1 MEKTVTLE
9 DNFSKIEEIIA
20 KMEEPEIALEDSFAL
35 YQNGVQTL
43 KECNQML
50 DEVEKK
56 MQVLN
61 QEGELE
67 EF

>member
-1 MEKTVTLE
+1 MKKTVTLE

-20 KMEEPEIALEDSFAL
+20 KMEEPEIALEDSFVL
-35 YQNGVQTL
+35 YQNGVQIL
-43 KECNQML
+43 KECNRML

-67 EF
+67 AF

>member
-1 MEKTVTLE
+1 MKKTVTLE

-20 KMEEPEIALEDSFAL
+20 KMEQPEIALEDSFAL
-35 YQNGVQTL
+35 YQNGVQIL

-56 MQVLN
+56 MQALN
-61 QEGELE
+61 QEGEME
-67 EF
+67 AF

>member
-1 MEKTVTLE
+1 MKKTVPLE

-20 KMEEPEIALEDSFAL
+20 KMEQPEIALEDSFAL
-35 YQNGVQTL
+35 YQNGVQIL

-67 EF
+67 AF